1 MFNIHNELHFNRSV
15 VKNEQVR
22 VKVYKQYKQ
31 YKHCPG
37 KVYKI
42 VL

>member
-1 MFNIHNELHFNRSV
+1 MNCISIKRSV

-22 VKVYKQYKQ
+22 VKVYKQYK
-31 YKHCPG
+31 HCPG

>member
-22 VKVYKQYKQ
+22 VKVYKQYK
-31 YKHCPG
+31 HCPG